1 MKIIRATEMGMC
13 FGVRDALQIANG
25 VANPTEV
32 TIHGELVH
40 NPRVIHQLDVAGFVQ
55 SSEISREEAAETPVV
70 LITAHGVSDKER
82 ARLKLSG
89 KQLIDTTC
97 PLVRRAHDAAM
108 KLAAEGR
115 HVLLVGKLGH
125 VEVQGIVED
134 LDSYDVVPNVDAVKK
149 YDSQLLGIV
158 CQTTMPSHLLDQ
170 VRKEIK
176 AHNGEADIR
185 FVDTVC
191 HPTKRRQSAMQDLVQ
206 QVDAVVVVGGRN
218 SNNTR
223 RLAELCQEHDVPAFH
238 ITCAEELDAMWFDGF
253 EIIGLTAGTSTL
265 DSTINAVHERLEKLT
280 GISKSGVIGVQAS
293 VPVVKQQHLNANC
306 SER

>member
-25 VANPTEV
+25 VSDPAEV

-40 NPRVIHQLDVAGFVQ
+40 NPRVIHQLDAAGFVQ
-55 SSEISREEAAETPVV
+55 ASELNREEVADTPVV
-70 LITAHGVSDKER
+70 LITAHGVSNKER
-82 ARLKLSG
+82 DRLKLSG

-108 KLAAEGR
+108 RLAAEGR
-115 HVLLVGKLGH
+115 HVLLIGKPGH

-134 LDSYDVVPNVDAVKK
+134 LNSYDVVPDVHAVKK
-149 YDSQLLGIV
+149 YDSRRIGIV

-170 VRKEIK
+170 VRKAIK
-176 AHNGEADIR
+176 VQNGEADIC

-191 HPTKRRQSAMQDLVQ
+191 HPTKRRQTAMQELMQ

-223 RLAELCQEHDVPAFH
+223 RLAELCQKHDVPAFH
-238 ITCAEELDAMWFDGF
+238 VTCAEELDAMWFDGF

-265 DSTINAVHERLEKLT
+265 DSTINAVHGRLEQLT
-280 GISKSGVIGVQAS
+280 GVSKPSVINAQAT